1 MNSERIISIGVSMP
15 MKVDKKHSR
24 VLIVD
29 DALKNIQVLGT
40 VLREE
45 GYQINVAQD
54 GLQALTAVEN
64 VKPDL
69 ILLDVMMPNL
79 DGYETCKRLKEDP
92 ATHDIPVIFL
102 TAKAETE
109 DLVKGFELGAVDYVT
124 KPFNTTEL
132 LVRVE
137 NHLTIHRL
145 QEELEKRVEDID
157 RMNREHEAF
166 LRHELKNRITP
177 ILGYSDL
184 LRVANDALPDDQ
196 KEWVSVIYESAADMT
211 ALIDEMKKL
220 QDFEAGNFELVK
232 HPVDLD
238 HLVRKVVSDLETVY
252 GDRVTI
258 DLEGNVDAA
267 IQGDATLLTGVFQNL
282 IKNGIEHVI
291 ELEALNDRRVH
302 VNLLSD
308 KDCTVVDVRN
318 GGALIPPEQVATF
331 FEKFNTGRKGQGG
344 TGLGTTYAYLV
355 TLAHQGEISVKS
367 DEDNGTSV
375 TVKFPKS

>member
-1 MNSERIISIGVSMP
+1 

>member
-1 MNSERIISIGVSMP
+1 MISSGEGGPMNYE
-15 MKVDKKHSR
+15 KKHSR

-29 DALKNIQVLGT
+29 DTLKNIQVLGT

-54 GLQALTAVEN
+54 GLQALTAVGN
-64 VKPDL
+64 VAPDL
-69 ILLDVMMPNL
+69 ILLDIMMPNL

-102 TAKAETE
+102 TAKAETQ

-137 NHLTIHRL
+137 NHLTIRRL
-145 QEELEKRVEDID
+145 QQELEQRVEDID

-184 LRVANDALPDDQ
+184 LKMANENLPDDQ
-196 KEWVSVIYESAADMT
+196 KEWVSVIYESAVDMT

-220 QDFEAGNFELVK
+220 QDFEAGNFELLK
-232 HPVDLD
+232 LPFDLD
-238 HLVRKVVSDLETVY
+238 ALVKKVISDLETVY
-252 GDRVTI
+252 GDRVSI
-258 DLEGNVDAA
+258 CLEGSLEGT
-267 IQGDATLLTGVFQNL
+267 ILGDATLLKGVFQNL
-282 IKNGIEHVI
+282 IKNGLEHVV
-291 ELEALNDRRVH
+291 ELEAESDRRVD
-302 VNLLSD
+302 VQLTTGKGD
-308 KDCTVVDVRN
+308 VTVEVKN
-318 GGALIPPEQVATF
+318 GGDPVPQEKVSTF
-331 FEKFNTGRKGQGG
+331 FEKFNTERKEKGG

-355 TLAHQGEISVKS
+355 TQAHGGTISVVS
-367 DEDNGTSV
+367 SESEGTIV
-375 TVKFPKS
+375 TVKLPRE